1 MIKTLFL
8 LGVVFVL
15 TYDPASGGLDNL
27 FGASQQQQQGPSQ
40 QQQQQQQPAGR
51 LEQYTVQA
59 HPRVQQVQAQQDQIQ
74 VRAPSHYG
82 YANKHQHFEA
92 VQFGTTGY
100 EYRTNM
106 PGASLY

>member
-27 FGASQQQQQGPSQ
+27 FGAPQQP
-40 QQQQQQQPAGR
+40 QQQQQPAGR

-59 HPRVQQVQAQQDQIQ
+59 HPRVQQVQAQQDQNQIQ

>member
-27 FGASQQQQQGPSQ
+27 FGAPQQ

-59 HPRVQQVQAQQDQIQ
+59 HPRVQQVQAQAQQDQNQIQ
-74 VRAPSHYG
+74 VRAPSHYYG

>member
-27 FGASQQQQQGPSQ
+27 FGASQQQQQ
-40 QQQQQQQPAGR
+40 QQQPAGR

-59 HPRVQQVQAQQDQIQ
+59 HPRVQQVQAQAQQDQIQ

>member
-15 TYDPASGGLDNL
+15 TYDPASGGLDSL
-27 FGASQQQQQGPSQ
+27 FGASQQQQQGPS
-40 QQQQQQQPAGR
+40 QQQQQPAGR

-59 HPRVQQVQAQQDQIQ
+59 HPRVQQVQAQQDQNQIQ

>member
-27 FGASQQQQQGPSQ
+27 FGAP
-40 QQQQQQQPAGR
+40 QQQQQPAGR

-59 HPRVQQVQAQQDQIQ
+59 HPRVQQVQAQQDQNQIQ

>member
-27 FGASQQQQQGPSQ
+27 FGAPQQP
-40 QQQQQQQPAGR
+40 QQQQQQPAGR

-59 HPRVQQVQAQQDQIQ
+59 HPRVQQVQAQAQQDQNQIQ